1 MPHLCSAPPKLGSGS
16 PNGACWY
23 NYDESTRKWVLD
35 HSSGLAPGYSCRP
48 TLDLPAPHPTAPQP
62 VAYFACTHSSASMA
76 PSVLVHRVTHPD
88 GTVEETFAPAPRGG
102 TGGDA

>member
-1 MPHLCSAPPKLGSGS
+1 MPHYCNEAPISGSGS

-23 NYDESTRKWVLD
+23 NYENGSWELD

-48 TLDLPAPHPTAPQP
+48 TLDEPAPPAGTKQP
-62 VAYFACTHSSASMA
+62 VAYHACTHAPASMA
-76 PSVLVHRVTHPD
+76 PSVLIHRVTHPD

-102 TGGDA
+102 TG